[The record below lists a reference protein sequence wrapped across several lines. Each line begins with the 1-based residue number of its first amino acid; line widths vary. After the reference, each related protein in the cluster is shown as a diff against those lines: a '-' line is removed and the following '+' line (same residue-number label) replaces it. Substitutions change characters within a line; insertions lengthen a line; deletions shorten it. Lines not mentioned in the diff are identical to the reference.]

1 MKFNFARNTPRNNK
15 LSGKRDFKNLTFKK
29 TDNGF
34 TNLAQNP
41 TFQIKFYRLYFA
53 E

>member
-1 MKFNFARNTPRNNK
+1 MPRKNK

-29 TDNGF
+29 SDHGF

-41 TFQIKFYRLYFA
+41 TFQMKFCRMYFT
-53 E
+53 EGYT